1 MSNDGKS
8 KPGAGQQPAPEKKK
22 DELDQAALDKVS
34 GGGGGTLTP
43 KPTVAPP

>member
-8 KPGAGQQPAPEKKK
+8 KPGGSQQPERKK
-22 DELDQAALDKVS
+22 DEIDPKTLDKVS